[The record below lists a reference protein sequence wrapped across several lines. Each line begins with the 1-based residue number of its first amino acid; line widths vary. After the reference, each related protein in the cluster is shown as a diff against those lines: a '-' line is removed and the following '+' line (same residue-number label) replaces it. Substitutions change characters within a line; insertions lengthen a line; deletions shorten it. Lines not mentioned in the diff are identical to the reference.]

1 VGKAGIMTHELNLK
15 PVRPTVEIMKM
26 LENKGLIYRLCPGHD
41 IDNPPPGGC
50 AVRDIYVSDS
60 RFGPHKII
68 AVTINRQEFSA
79 FGTHSENEEFL
90 LIGNASVKPLYLL
103 IALMDKKILAKK
115 IEENTLTPDDFLLLD
130 CIFNDPE
137 LSFFI
142 MKKDVPHG
150 EATTEGGDALPS
162 FYVTEGRDLDL
173 IPIDFKNYRLVF

>member
-1 VGKAGIMTHELNLK
+1 MTNELNLK

-26 LENKGLIYRLCPGHD
+26 LEDKGLIYRLCPDHD
-41 IDNPPPGGC
+41 VFNPPLG
-50 AVRDIYVSDS
+50 DIAFKELYVSDS

-68 AVTINRQEFSA
+68 AVTINKQEFSA

-90 LIGNASVKPLYLL
+90 LIGNTCVKPLYLL
-103 IALMDKKILAKK
+103 IALMDKKELAKK
-115 IEENTLTPDDFLLLD
+115 IEENTLKADDFLLLD

-142 MKKDVPHG
+142 MKKNVPHG
-150 EATTEGGDALPS
+150 EATTEGGGTPPS

-173 IPIDFKNYRLVF
+173 ITTDFKNFNLVF